1 MNKNNEIKND
11 ITNQKLNFDL
21 FKFISQ
27 VIGQEKR
34 ALGGFSNAAAMKHT
48 GVLHYCDLVQ
58 SCPPHL
64 RRKGKERKRGRG
76 REIVRWS
83 ICVEWSGV
91 EWSVGCCDVKRCRE
105 RVLSDKQTFE
115 KMQSSQ

>member
-1 MNKNNEIKND
+1 LI
-11 ITNQKLNFDL
+11 L
-21 FKFISQ
+21 Q

-64 RRKGKERKRGRG
+64 RRKGEMRGRG
-76 REIVRWS
+76 RR
-83 ICVEWSGV
+83 
-91 EWSVGCCDVKRCRE
+91 RE
-105 RVLSDKQTFE
+105 RVWGRERRGSDRRRGRGRGE
-115 KMQSSQ
+115 KL